1 MQDVLWA
8 KKNIENGIFYWLP
21 LRVHLEDCKGML
33 ECLWEHWLCT
43 GQKKLIADSLYFT
56 DGRVITD
63 REELA
68 KRLACFL
75 GAVHDIGK
83 ATPVFQSMRRYG
95 EYTEL
100 EEYLLGTSANFKFDE
115 GSAYVYGNYILAMTQ
130 NT

>member
-21 LRVHLEDCKGML
+21 LRVHLEDCKGMS

-75 GAVHDIGK
+75 VQ
-83 ATPVFQSMRRYG
+83 FM
-95 EYTEL
+95 
-100 EEYLLGTSANFKFDE
+100 
-115 GSAYVYGNYILAMTQ
+115 ILVRPRPFF
-130 NT
+130 NL